1 MASGKFDNL
10 RLPELLAMVASAD
23 PAKLVN
29 VGAALS
35 KAATPLHDLADEL
48 VAHTKRPEWEG
59 HGADAFHEYSD
70 KLVKQTRVMA
80 EYTFQ
85 VGLQMWFAGQ
95 GLYGA
100 YSGMPRREECTPDDW
115 KPKLSKEDEEKR
127 QQALQLMDM
136 LDSFYEISHDSIK
149 GLKEPNFPLL
159 PTDVG
164 GGGVGNDETSVG
176 GGGGAHSI
184 AAGGGAAGQKSFVSA
199 SDVSD
204 GGGVTPIGHSGDEIG
219 HSGAGGHGRV
229 GSDAGATAPSATGTN
244 IDSTAPPVDRSI
256 ERPTLPTAPPVGPE
270 QRTPGPGPFPTPG
283 PVLPAT
289 GRTLPPGRTAPPGT
303 NRIPNVPPTLRG
315 GPPTPPIR
323 GPIGTPPGPTTGGRP
338 IIPPR
343 GGPRDGITG
352 LSRPNPKGPVP
363 RLPQNPVVGQERPL
377 MGRNMMGGGY
387 HPVNTNPTTPGTT
400 PPGRRLAS
408 ERGGIVDRPNGKGQA
423 NGQRLPR
430 TTVVGEER
438 GMVRGPMGTGA
449 HPVTGAPQGPGGSGA
464 RRVSSEPGG
473 VTGSPRASGKGRAEF
488 TPGGSGLVRN
498 AQTSGM
504 IPPRTGA
511 ARPGDRQ
518 DQNGTRPDYLQEDEE
533 TWTGG
538 RRDTVPPVID

>member
-1 MASGKFDNL
+1 MAPGKFDGL
-10 RLPELLAMVASAD
+10 SRAD
-23 PAKLVN
+23 LFNMIATAKPSQLTE
-29 VGAALS
+29 VGAALGDVY
-35 KAATPLHDLADEL
+35 TPLNELADEL
-48 VAHTKRPEWEG
+48 AAHAHRADWEG
-59 HGADAFHEYSD
+59 EGATAFKNWSA
-70 KLVKQTRVMA
+70 KLVKQTRLMA
-80 EYTFQ
+80 DYTMF
-85 VGLQMWFAGQ
+85 VGSNLSLAGQ
-95 GLYGA
+95 GLIETQKVIDTPGKLETKDLSPA
-100 YSGMPRREECTPDDW
+100 QEKTEERD
-115 KPKLSKEDEEKR
+115 R
-127 QQALQLMDM
+127 QEALKAMDR
-136 LDSFYEISHDSIK
+136 LDSYYRTAHTDISA
-149 GLKEPNFPLL
+149 LEAPNFPKL
-159 PTDVG
+159 PPAASSVGDQQTPYGAEGGSDAATGRGGSSVSAKSVADAPHSSG
-164 GGGVGNDETSVG
+164 GG
-176 GGGGAHSI
+176 H
-184 AAGGGAAGQKSFVSA
+184 
-199 SDVSD
+199 
-204 GGGVTPIGHSGDEIG
+204 VTPIGQPDTNPAGD
-219 HSGAGGHGRV
+219 V
-229 GSDAGATAPSATGTN
+229 GSVGGASAPPVTGTN
-244 IDSTAPPVDRSI
+244 IDSTTPAPPVDRVD
-256 ERPTLPTAPPVGPE
+256 RPSLPSTPPVGPE
-270 QRTPGPGPFPTPG
+270 QRNPGPGPFPTPG
-283 PVLPAT
+283 PLLPAT
-289 GRTLPPGRTAPPGT
+289 GRTLPPGRTVPPGRTAPPGT

-438 GMVRGPMGTGA
+438 GMVRGPMGAGA

-498 AQTSGM
+498 AQTPGM